1 MAGPALLDDATLR
14 TRLAALPAWSRD
26 ADAPVATIART
37 ARFAGWLETIAFVNA
52 LAWLCEREDH
62 HPELAIGHGR
72 ATVRFSTHSAGG
84 LTERDLALASLVD
97 ALLVAPP
104 HRG

>member
-14 TRLAALPAWSRD
+14 RRLAALPGWSLD
-26 ADAPVATIART
+26 ADARVPTIVRT
-37 ARFAGWLETIAFVNA
+37 ARFGGWLETVAFVNA
-52 LAWLCEREDH
+52 LAWVCEREDH
-62 HPELAIGHGR
+62 HPDLAIGHGR

-84 LTERDLALASLVD
+84 LTERDLALAAHVER
-97 ALLVAPP
+97 LLADPS